1 MYKAE
6 IDWSHELHQT
16 VVKSLATSFGLDFL
30 LFKDKNGGDVDTIYN
45 VRKGIYAT
53 EKEKERYD
61 NRGKYDS
68 HKYHSHR
75 NYIAKNKQGKIAH
88 QQGKLCDEY
97 TGKVFSINE
106 KKNLDHV
113 ISRNEIHDDAGRNLA
128 DMRGEDLANAESNLC
143 FTNENINKKKQ
154 DKSMEQFIL
163 KLQNEHIERQQ
174 KKAELKNKPH
184 LTEQEQ
190 KELKKLENIDNAD
203 LAKMKKIDE
212 KARADYNKKINRKY
226 YTSSKFLKNITKQAA
241 ISGFKMGTRQMLGL
255 ILAEVWFELKE
266 SIPDIYERNRQYFTI
281 NGFIIDLM
289 STFNNIWHRIKKK
302 FHTFFMAFKD
312 SAIGGVLSS
321 VSTTVINI
329 FFTTQKQIVK
339 ILREIWGNLVQAIK
353 LIFFNPQSLPLGQLI
368 KEVGKIVGAGIAVS
382 CGVMINSMLSQVITF
397 PFGAEI
403 ATFCSTLVTGII
415 TLGVTY
421 YLETGEICQKIWSF
435 LDKFSDNSTKR
446 IDFYREV
453 NKKLD
458 CYLLE
463 LYQLEFNIDTEQ
475 LELFSLRL
483 SSVNNELERSF
494 ILKEEIDKRNIKL
507 PYEKGNP
514 DSVKSWLNS
523 L

>member
-16 VVKSLATSFGLDFL
+16 VVKSLVTSFGLDFL
-30 LFKDKNGGDVDTIYN
+30 LFKDKDGGDVDTIHN

-53 EKEKERYD
+53 EKEKEQYD

-68 HKYHSHR
+68 DKYHSHR
-75 NYIAKNKQGKIAH
+75 NYITTNKQGKIAH
-88 QQGKLCDEY
+88 QQGELCDEY
-97 TGKVFSINE
+97 TGNSFHVND
-106 KKNLDHV
+106 KKNLDHI
-113 ISRNEIHDDAGRNLA
+113 ISGNEIHDDAGRILA

-154 DKSMEQFIL
+154 DKPMEQFIL
-163 KLQNEHIERQQ
+163 KLQNKRIENQQ
-174 KKAELKNKPH
+174 KIAELKNKPH

-190 KELKKLENIDNAD
+190 KELKKLENIVNAD

-212 KARADYNKKINRKY
+212 KARADYNQKINREY

-241 ISGFKMGTRQMLGL
+241 ISGFKMGTRQMQGL

-266 SIPDIYERNRQYFTI
+266 SIPAIYEQNRQYFTI
-281 NGFIIDLM
+281 NGFINDLM
-289 STFNNIWHRIKKK
+289 STFNNIWHRIKNK

-339 ILREIWGNLVQAIK
+339 MLREIGGNLVQAIK

-368 KEVGKIVGAGIAVS
+368 KEVGKIIGAGIAAS
-382 CGVMINSMLSQVITF
+382 CGGMINSMLTQVSTF

-403 ATFCSTLVTGII
+403 AAFCSTLVTGII
-415 TLGVTY
+415 TLGAIY
-421 YLETGEICQKIWSF
+421 YLENGKICQKIWSF
-435 LDKFSDNSTKR
+435 LDNFSDNSTKR
-446 IDFYREV
+446 LNFYREV

-463 LYQLEFNIDTEQ
+463 LDQLEFNIDTEQ
-475 LELFSLRL
+475 LELFLLRL
-483 SSVNNELERSF
+483 SSATNECERSF
-494 ILKEEIDKRNIKL
+494 ILKRKLRNEIL
-507 PYEKGNP
+507 
-514 DSVKSWLNS
+514 
-523 L
+523 

>member
-6 IDWSHELHQT
+6 IDWSHELHQII
-16 VVKSLATSFGLDFL
+16 VKSLATSFGLDFL
-30 LFKDKNGGDVDTIYN
+30 LFEDKDGGDVDTIHN

-53 EKEKERYD
+53 EKEKEQYD

-68 HKYHSHR
+68 HKYHSHP
-75 NYIAKNKQGKIAH
+75 NYIATNKQGKIAH
-88 QQGKLCDEY
+88 QQGELYDEY
-97 TGKVFSINE
+97 TDNVFSIND

-113 ISRNEIHDDAGRNLA
+113 ISGNEIHDDAGRILA

-154 DKSMEQFIL
+154 DKPMEQFIL
-163 KLQNEHIERQQ
+163 KLQNKRIENQQ
-174 KKAELKNKPH
+174 KIAELKNKPH

-212 KARADYNKKINRKY
+212 KARADYDHKINRKY
-226 YTSSKFLKNITKQAA
+226 YISSRFVKNITKQAV
-241 ISGFKMGTRQMLGL
+241 ISGFKMATRQMLGL
-255 ILAEVWFELKE
+255 ILAEAWFELKE
-266 SIPDIYERNRQYFTI
+266 SIPAIYKKNRQDFTI
-281 NGFIIDLM
+281 NGFINDLT
-289 STFNNIWHRIKKK
+289 STFNNIWDRIKKK
-302 FHTFFMAFKD
+302 FHTFFIDFKD

-321 VSTTVINI
+321 INTTLINI

-368 KEVGKIVGAGIAVS
+368 KEVGKIVGAGIAIS
-382 CGVMINSMLSQVITF
+382 CGVMINSMLSQVSTF

-403 ATFCSTLVTGII
+403 AAFCSTLVTGII

-421 YLETGEICQKIWSF
+421 YLENGEVCQKIWSF

-446 IDFYREV
+446 LNFYREV
-453 NKKLD
+453 NKELD
-458 CYLLE
+458 CYLLK
-463 LYQLEFNIDTEQ
+463 LYQLEFNIDTEK
-475 LELFSLRL
+475 LDAFSLRL

-494 ILKEEIDKRNIKL
+494 ILEEEIKERNIKL
-507 PYEKGNP
+507 PYEKGNT

>member
-30 LFKDKNGGDVDTIYN
+30 LFKDKDGGDVDTIHN

-53 EKEKERYD
+53 EKEKEQYD

-68 HKYHSHR
+68 DKYHSHR
-75 NYIAKNKQGKIAH
+75 NYITTNKQGKIAH
-88 QQGKLCDEY
+88 QQGELCDEY
-97 TGKVFSINE
+97 TGNSFHVND
-106 KKNLDHV
+106 KKNLDHI
-113 ISRNEIHDDAGRNLA
+113 ISGNEIHNDAGRNLA
-128 DMRGEDLANAESNLC
+128 DMRGEDLANSESNLC

-154 DKSMEQFIL
+154 DKSMEQFTL
-163 KLQNEHIERQQ
+163 KLQNEYIENQQ
-174 KKAELKNKPH
+174 KIAELKNKPH

-190 KELKKLENIDNAD
+190 KELKKLENIVNAD

-212 KARADYNKKINRKY
+212 KARADYNQKINREY

-241 ISGFKMGTRQMLGL
+241 ISGFKMGTRQMQGL

-266 SIPDIYERNRQYFTI
+266 SIPAIYEQNRQYFTI
-281 NGFIIDLM
+281 NGFINDLM

-329 FFTTQKQIVK
+329 FFTTQKQIGK
-339 ILREIWGNLVQAIK
+339 MLREIGGNLVQAIK

-368 KEVGKIVGAGIAVS
+368 KEVGKIIGAGIAAS
-382 CGVMINSMLSQVITF
+382 CGVMINSMLSQVSTF

-403 ATFCSTLVTGII
+403 AAFCSTLVTGII
-415 TLGVTY
+415 TLGAIY
-421 YLETGEICQKIWSF
+421 YLENGKICQKIWSF
-435 LDKFSDNSTKR
+435 LDNFSDNSTKR
-446 IDFYREV
+446 LNFYREV

-475 LELFSLRL
+475 LELFLLRL
-483 SSVNNELERSF
+483 SSATNERERSF
-494 ILKEEIDKRNIKL
+494 ILKRKLRNEIL
-507 PYEKGNP
+507 
-514 DSVKSWLNS
+514 
-523 L
+523 

>member
-30 LFKDKNGGDVDTIYN
+30 LFKDKDGGDVDTIHN

-53 EKEKERYD
+53 EKEKEKYD

-75 NYIAKNKQGKIAH
+75 DYIATNKQGKIAH
-88 QQGKLCDEY
+88 QQGELYDEY
-97 TGKVFSINE
+97 TGKTFNDFDKVNQ
-106 KKNLDHV
+106 DHV
-113 ISRNEIHDDAGRNLA
+113 ISGNEIHHDAGRNLA

-154 DKSMEQFIL
+154 DKSMEQFTL
-163 KLQNEHIERQQ
+163 KLQNEYIENQQ
-174 KKAELKNKPH
+174 KIAELKNKPH

-190 KELKKLENIDNAD
+190 KELKKLENIVNAD

-212 KARADYNKKINRKY
+212 KARADYNQKINREY

-241 ISGFKMGTRQMLGL
+241 ISGFKMGTRQMQGL

-266 SIPDIYERNRQYFTI
+266 SIPAIYEQNRQYFTI
-281 NGFIIDLM
+281 NGFINDLM

-302 FHTFFMAFKD
+302 FHTFFIAFKD

-329 FFTTQKQIVK
+329 FFTTQKQIGK
-339 ILREIWGNLVQAIK
+339 MLREIGGNLVQAIK

-368 KEVGKIVGAGIAVS
+368 KEVGKIIGAGIAAS
-382 CGVMINSMLSQVITF
+382 CGGMINSMLSQVSTF

-403 ATFCSTLVTGII
+403 AAFCSTLVTGII
-415 TLGVTY
+415 TLGAIY
-421 YLETGEICQKIWSF
+421 YLENGKICQKIWSF
-435 LDKFSDNSTKR
+435 LDNFSDNSTKR
-446 IDFYREV
+446 LNFYREV

-507 PYEKGNP
+507 PYEMGNC
-514 DSVKSWLNS
+514 DSIKSWLNS
-523 L
+523 R

>member
-1 MYKAE
+1 MCKAE
-6 IDWSHELHQT
+6 IDWSHELHET

-30 LFKDKNGGDVDTIYN
+30 LFKDKDGGNVDTIHN

-53 EKEKERYD
+53 EKEKEQYD

-75 NYIAKNKQGKIAH
+75 DYIATNKQGKMVH
-88 QQGKLCDEY
+88 QQGELYDEY
-97 TGKVFSINE
+97 TGNSFHVND
-106 KKNLDHV
+106 KKNLDHI
-113 ISRNEIHDDAGRNLA
+113 ISAKEIHDDAGRVLADIIGENLA
-128 DMRGEDLANAESNLC
+128 NNESNLC

-163 KLQNEHIERQQ
+163 ELQNKRTEIQQ
-174 KKAELKNKPH
+174 EIAELKNKSH

-190 KELKKLENIDNAD
+190 KELKKLENIDSAN
-203 LAKMKKIDE
+203 LAKMKEIDE
-212 KARADYNKKINRKY
+212 KARANYNQKINREY
-226 YTSSKFLKNITKQAA
+226 YISSKFAKNITKQAA

-266 SIPDIYERNRQYFTI
+266 SIPTIYERNRQYFTI
-281 NGFIIDLM
+281 NGFINDLM

-329 FFTTQKQIVK
+329 FLTTQKQIVK
-339 ILREIWGNLVQAIK
+339 MLREIWGNLVQAIK

-382 CGVMINSMLSQVITF
+382 CGVMVNSMLSQVCVF

-403 ATFCSTLVTGII
+403 AAFCSTLVTGVI

-421 YLETGEICQKIWSF
+421 YLENGEICQKIWAF

-446 IDFYREV
+446 LNFYREV
-453 NKKLD
+453 NEKLD

-494 ILKEEIDKRNIKL
+494 ILEEEIKERNIKL

>member
-212 KARADYNKKINRKY
+212 KARADYNKKINREY
-226 YTSSKFLKNITKQAA
+226 YTSSKFVKNITKQAA
-241 ISGFKMGTRQMLGL
+241 ISGFKMGIRQMLGL

-266 SIPDIYERNRQYFTI
+266 SIPAIYERNRQYFTI
-281 NGFIIDLM
+281 NGFINDLM

-312 SAIGGVLSS
+312 SAIGGLLSS

-339 ILREIWGNLVQAIK
+339 MLREIWGNLVQAIK
-353 LIFFNPQSLPLGQLI
+353 LIFFNPQSLPLSQLI
-368 KEVGKIVGAGIAVS
+368 KEVGKIVGA
-382 CGVMINSMLSQVITF
+382 
-397 PFGAEI
+397 EI
-403 ATFCSTLVTGII
+403 AAFCSTLVTGII

-421 YLETGEICQKIWSF
+421 YLENGEICQKIWSF
-435 LDKFSDNSTKR
+435 LNKFSDNSTKR
-446 IDFYREV
+446 LNFYREV

-463 LYQLEFNIDTEQ
+463 LYQLEFNIDMEQ

-494 ILKEEIDKRNIKL
+494 MLKEEIDKRNIKL
-507 PYEKGNP
+507 PYEMGNS